1 MNRLN
6 LRKEGLTEREL
17 DLLLVG
23 SEYTKNSNLIEIQ
36 DFVGMFES
44 AIVQARNDRA
54 NEIAEMG
61 TMRGD

>member
-1 MNRLN
+1 M
-6 LRKEGLTEREL
+6 
-17 DLLLVG
+17 VG